1 MTCRIA
7 KARRTRASSRSRRD
21 KVVRT
26 GEPVRSAC
34 EIARAL
40 QRHAG
45 TVHMVNYRPT
55 RWRPSSCAT
64 TYHSCVLGDGDGIPA
79 CGGRYD
85 NMQGTSVT
93 NSWPSLGDVTD
104 VWPQRSIWRT
114 VIALHVAP
122 RLLLVWNYAQYLNW
136 RGVLVAPS
144 RRHVYDFVACLC
156 GAVHAASVGSLVMM
170 ACASRRHYP
179 IMHDALLINWMW
191 WSLLHMACTCL
202 ALRLSQ
208 HRSDGQQHPAKGV
221 RLLQLHR
228 SRALKETLLA
238 LSVAAS
244 IGIIYVG
251 IARRK
256 YCAAIGGVED
266 KTELVRES
274 HDLFAISESVFMF
287 CAMGFDLTILYDVPG
302 HVAHLPWPL

>member
-1 MTCRIA
+1 M
-7 KARRTRASSRSRRD
+7 D
-21 KVVRT
+21 LV
-26 GEPVRSAC
+26 EL
-34 EIARAL
+34 AL
-40 QRHAG
+40 QANDSGLVLVGVRVPLLTIVVCWATAMAFQHAE
-45 TVHMVNYRPT
+45 V
-55 RWRPSSCAT
+55 AT
-64 TYHSCVLGDGDGIPA
+64 TTC
-79 CGGRYD
+79 
-85 NMQGTSVT
+85 QGTSVT

-208 HRSDGQQHPAKGV
+208 HRSDGQQ
-221 RLLQLHR
+221 LHR

-302 HVAHLPWPL
+302 TVAHLPWPL